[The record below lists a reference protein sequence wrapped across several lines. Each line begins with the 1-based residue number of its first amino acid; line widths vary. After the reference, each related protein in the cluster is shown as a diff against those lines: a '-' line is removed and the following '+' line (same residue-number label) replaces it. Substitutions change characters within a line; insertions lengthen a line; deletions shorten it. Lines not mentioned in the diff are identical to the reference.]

1 MIISFS
7 EEEVLEEVSTFF
19 QSLTG
24 LLEDFPEAVEKEAN
38 NQSNLFNMKFLLYCL
53 YCVIPMLRALFSQ
66 FCENSK
72 TVAHH
77 SDIIIHC
84 ANVFNSIYIPT
95 KKHTH
100 VFVQRYSSMYLF
112 IHLSIH
118 LSIHP
123 SFHLSMYPFV
133 HSSIHLPWLPIHP
146 FIHPS
151 IHTSDHLSIYLLIHP
166 FVHPFKSPINLLY
179 SGTLSSVGQ
188 CLAIISQLYTSD
200 VPVSE
205 HLHVDSEIFG
215 LSKNQLVQK
224 LQSAAAKR
232 LSSDKT
238 AFVSSVVVPMLVR

>member
-1 MIISFS
+1 MIIFFS
-7 EEEVLEEVSTFF
+7 EVEVLEEVSRFF

-100 VFVQRYSSMYLF
+100 VFVQRYSSMYP
-112 IHLSIH
+112 SIH
-118 LSIHP
+118 QSIHP
-123 SFHLSMYPFV
+123 SIHISIL
-133 HSSIHLPWLPIHP
+133 SSIHVSLCP

-151 IHTSDHLSIYLLIHP
+151 AMATHPSFVPSIQITHNSIYTVVLSHLLDN
-166 FVHPFKSPINLLY
+166 V
-179 SGTLSSVGQ
+179 
-188 CLAIISQLYTSD
+188 
-200 VPVSE
+200 
-205 HLHVDSEIFG
+205 
-215 LSKNQLVQK
+215 
-224 LQSAAAKR
+224 
-232 LSSDKT
+232 
-238 AFVSSVVVPMLVR
+238 

>member
-1 MIISFS
+1 MHMIISFS

-24 LLEDFPEAVEKEAN
+24 LLEDFPEAIEKEAN

-112 IHLSIH
+112 IYTSIHPSIHSSIH
-118 LSIHP
+118 LSIHRTICP
-123 SFHLSMYPFV
+123 SIY
-133 HSSIHLPWLPIHP
+133 SSIHC
-146 FIHPS
+146 S
-151 IHTSDHLSIYLLIHP
+151 IRSHYP
-166 FVHPFKSPINLLY
+166 
-179 SGTLSSVGQ
+179 
-188 CLAIISQLYTSD
+188 
-200 VPVSE
+200 
-205 HLHVDSEIFG
+205 
-215 LSKNQLVQK
+215 
-224 LQSAAAKR
+224 
-232 LSSDKT
+232 
-238 AFVSSVVVPMLVR
+238 

>member
-1 MIISFS
+1 MHMIIFFS
-7 EEEVLEEVSTFF
+7 EVEVLEEVSRFF

-100 VFVQRYSSMYLF
+100 VFVQRYSF
-112 IHLSIH
+112 IHISIH
-118 LSIHP
+118 SFIYTSIHI
-123 SFHLSMYPFV
+123 SILSSIHVSFV

-146 FIHPS
+146 LF
-151 IHTSDHLSIYLLIHP
+151 
-166 FVHPFKSPINLLY
+166 HPFKSPITLFIQWY
-179 SGTLSSVGQ
+179 SLICWTMSSNYKS
-188 CLAIISQLYTSD
+188 II
-200 VPVSE
+200 
-205 HLHVDSEIFG
+205 HI
-215 LSKNQLVQK
+215 
-224 LQSAAAKR
+224 
-232 LSSDKT
+232 
-238 AFVSSVVVPMLVR
+238 